1 MKIKFKKMH
10 ENAVIPA
17 YANDYAAGLDLSTSK
32 DVLVQAQE
40 AILLPTGIAVEIPEG
55 YVGILALRSSTP
67 KKKGLF
73 SPHGVGIIDSDYR
86 GELFVQVAAMKEDI
100 MIKAGER
107 IAQLVI
113 TPARSVAGVTLTGVE
128 EVREL
133 TSTQRGQGGFGST
146 G

>member
-1 MKIKFKKMH
+1 MH
-10 ENAVIPA
+10 KNAVTPTFG
-17 YANDYAAGLDLSTSK
+17 NEFAAGLDLSTSK
-32 DVLVQAQE
+32 EALVKPME
-40 AILLPTGIAVEIPEG
+40 ATLLPTGIAVEIPEG

-86 GELFVQVAAMKEDI
+86 GEMFVQVAAMKEDVV
-100 MIKAGER
+100 IKAGER

-113 TPARSVAGVTLTGVE
+113 TPARSVDGVNISAVN
-128 EVREL
+128 EL
-133 TSTQRGQGGFGST
+133 LELPQTSRGAGGFGST